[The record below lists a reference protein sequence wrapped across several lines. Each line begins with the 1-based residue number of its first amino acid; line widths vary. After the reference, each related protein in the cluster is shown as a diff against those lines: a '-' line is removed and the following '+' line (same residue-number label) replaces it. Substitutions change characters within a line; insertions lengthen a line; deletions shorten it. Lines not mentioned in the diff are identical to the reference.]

1 MLDIAMLLRECIE
14 FDQQVSSEKQI
25 RWTRE
30 QSLQNA
36 YVALTVELAEIANT
50 SEWFKV
56 WKTQR
61 GKHNPGQ
68 TPRETLLEEYVDA
81 LDFFLLIFH
90 KQQWTHL
97 TVLTPEEL
105 TKLTTGPTMDLN
117 KTYLAIN
124 RMVLASLTEHR
135 QGDFGHAWHLFLTMG
150 LRGFRFS
157 QDEIQ
162 AAYQAKREKNLARQ
176 ATGY

>member
-1 MLDIAMLLRECIE
+1 MLDLAMLLRESID
-14 FDQQVSSEKQI
+14 FDQQVHTAKGL
-25 RWTRE
+25 RWSRE
-30 QSLQNA
+30 QSLWNA
-36 YVALTVELAEIANT
+36 YMALDVELAEVANT

-56 WKTQR
+56 WKEHR

-68 TPRETLLEEYVDA
+68 TPHETLLEEYVDA

-105 TKLTTGPTMDLN
+105 DQLKQGPALDLT
-117 KTYLAIN
+117 KTYLGIKS
-124 RMVLASLTEHR
+124 MVLSSLKEHR
-135 QGDFGHAWHLFLTMG
+135 QGDFGHAWHLFLTLG
-150 LRGFRFS
+150 LRGFDFT

-162 AAYQAKREKNLARQ
+162 NAYQAKREVNLHRQ
-176 ATGY
+176 ENDY